1 MVWEQSYRCCHQPRP
16 SDIPVVNDVCGST
29 RTWNANHWFPQPFKV
44 RPPTHRLSHTNRAL
58 STPPI
63 ATLRIPERQVKLFI
77 CLLHCGARIH
87 KTSPPKPLVTSL
99 FPLLPPSRGSSSGP
113 RFPALLPRT
122 SFLDAGT
129 SARASS
135 QTFKDF
141 SLGFQLSSTGSSEEF
156 VCSADGIFDFWV
168 KFWDIYPFA
177 L

>member
-1 MVWEQSYRCCHQPRP
+1 MRLNSYLECKSLVPGALQ
-16 SDIPVVNDVCGST
+16 G
-29 RTWNANHWFPQPFKV
+29 
-44 RPPTHRLSHTNRAL
+44 PPTHTQTVTHEPCSL
-58 STPPI
+58 STPPPT
-63 ATLRIPERQVKLFI
+63 ATLRTPKRQVKLFI

-99 FPLLPPSRGSSSGP
+99 FSLLPPSRSSSPGP

-129 SARASS
+129 GARASS

-141 SLGFQLSSTGSSEEF
+141 SLGFQLSGAGSSEEF